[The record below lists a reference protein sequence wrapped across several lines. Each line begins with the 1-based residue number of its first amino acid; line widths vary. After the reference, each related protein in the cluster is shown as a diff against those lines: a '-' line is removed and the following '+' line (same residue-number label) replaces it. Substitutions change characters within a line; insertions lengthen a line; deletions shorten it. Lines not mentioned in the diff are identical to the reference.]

1 MGRAQPSPHE
11 LRPRVRQVGFS
22 TFLTMVHLNLKAVG
36 TNGEKAG
43 QHFTFIPSL
52 GQLQVCD
59 FICASVKPNPVY
71 S

>member
-1 MGRAQPSPHE
+1 MGGAQSSPHE
-11 LRPRVRQVGFS
+11 LRPRVR
-22 TFLTMVHLNLKAVG
+22 TFITMVHLNLKAVG

-52 GQLQVCD
+52 GQLQFCD